1 MLSVQS
7 IIALTV
13 KSCSRQKWGTCE
25 ATDGVAPNQRD
36 AGVSSNRGELCLG
49 LLVLLAWL
57 LTKNQIPE

>member
-1 MLSVQS
+1 M
-7 IIALTV
+7 
-13 KSCSRQKWGTCE
+13 CE
-25 ATDGVAPNQRD
+25 ATDGVALNQGD